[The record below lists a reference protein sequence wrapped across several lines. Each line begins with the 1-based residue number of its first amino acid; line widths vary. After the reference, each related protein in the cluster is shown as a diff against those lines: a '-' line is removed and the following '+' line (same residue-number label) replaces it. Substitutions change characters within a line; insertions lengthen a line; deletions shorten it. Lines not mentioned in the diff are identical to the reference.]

1 MVVMVV
7 VVQLTVMD
15 ATLNVTLT
23 MLARASVRVVVAVA
37 RVAVA
42 RRTVARVVV
51 VAATSGARVAMT
63 VVPPQLTARLPPS
76 LLTHKIAE
84 PWGRFVLVALVWQ

>member
-1 MVVMVV
+1 MVA
-7 VVQLTVMD
+7 VVQLIVMD

-42 RRTVARVVV
+42 KRIVARVVV
-51 VAATSGARVAMT
+51 VAATSVARVAMT
-63 VVPPQLTARLPPS
+63 VVPPQLRARLPPS

-84 PWGRFVLVALVWQ
+84 PGVVSC